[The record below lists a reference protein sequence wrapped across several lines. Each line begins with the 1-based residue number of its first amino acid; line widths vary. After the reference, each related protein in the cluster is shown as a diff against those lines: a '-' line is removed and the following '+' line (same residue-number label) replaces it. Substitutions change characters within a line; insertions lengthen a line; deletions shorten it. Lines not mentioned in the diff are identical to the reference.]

1 MTYHLV
7 RYYRTKA
14 GLSKLELA
22 QITKLTPKVIHNIES
37 KPDHNP
43 SRDTMVRI
51 SDALG
56 VPPSIIFFPKEEME
70 KRQTFSNM
78 IMFCMD
84 MLNVSEE
91 EIMRRL
97 AALDKFTKHELVGDE
112 IDPDLDDTVAPAQP
126 QI

>member
-22 QITKLTPKVIHNIES
+22 RITRLTPRVIHNIES
-37 KPDHNP
+37 NPDHNP

-84 MLNVSEE
+84 MLNVSEK

-97 AALDKFTKHELVGDE
+97 ADLDKFTEHALEGDE
-112 IDPDLDDTVAPAQP
+112 IVPDLADAVVPAQP